1 MFCLGD
7 DGATFD
13 AIAMFGIFVLI
24 FAIGRWAWECLP
36 EGHDG

>member
-1 MFCLGD
+1 MFCLAD

-24 FAIGRWAWECLP
+24 FAIGLGMGVLTRGP
-36 EGHDG
+36 